1 VGYQHLWLAS
11 ASIYTVYRLE
21 MQLSFCLSL
30 FPTLLLAGELI
41 FSFCHN
47 IPSVSPPDSLVLP
60 KGPSTLLVL
69 VLQPI
74 HTSSKYV
81 DPHAPKPGEQLK

>member
-1 VGYQHLWLAS
+1 MIRLVIRGVKNFRVNTAFKDTLTAADVG
-11 ASIYTVYRLE
+11 
-21 MQLSFCLSL
+21 
-30 FPTLLLAGELI
+30 TLLVDFLAVCE
-41 FSFCHN
+41 
-47 IPSVSPPDSLVLP
+47 VS

-74 HTSSKYV
+74 HTTSKYT

>member
-1 VGYQHLWLAS
+1 VKNNTVGQFLANMR
-11 ASIYTVYRLE
+11 INYRIK
-21 MQLSFCLSL
+21 
-30 FPTLLLAGELI
+30 PNVGRG
-41 FSFCHN
+41 
-47 IPSVSPPDSLVLP
+47 VSNTDS

-74 HTSSKYV
+74 HTTSKYT